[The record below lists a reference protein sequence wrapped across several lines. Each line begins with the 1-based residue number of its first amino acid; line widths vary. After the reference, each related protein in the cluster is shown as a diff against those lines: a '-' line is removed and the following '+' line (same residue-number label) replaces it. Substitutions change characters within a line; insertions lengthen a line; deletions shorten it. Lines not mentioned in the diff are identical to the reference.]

1 MTKKL
6 LVESIKYIT
15 GKTESV
21 SITSSPAKAR
31 AYREVLS
38 ASKSLYE
45 ALGQR
50 EANLKIVSNL
60 ILKKKEAAKNYQKVV
75 GKAWPI

>member
-21 SITSSPAKAR
+21 SITSSPAKVR

-38 ASKSLYE
+38 ATKSLYE

-50 EANLKIVSNL
+50 EANLKIVSKL
-60 ILKKKEAAKNYQKVV
+60 ISKKKEAAKNYQKVV
-75 GKAWPI
+75 GETWPM